1 MFIHFISHLCVFHIG
16 RHHLSILFCFKV
28 LSPFHI
34 WLWREYKQFLGI
46 TQIFQDIYRKIRENI
61 WEKAMKSHN
70 NNEKCAAQQKQ
81 APTISLRM
89 ALSFALTI
97 FYVTHS
103 FPFPGGLG
111 RGKPAY
117 LNIPEWRICT
127 DEAKPSPGGQK
138 HLKMIIFVELTSW

>member
-1 MFIHFISHLCVFHIG
+1 
-16 RHHLSILFCFKV
+16 
-28 LSPFHI
+28 
-34 WLWREYKQFLGI
+34 
-46 TQIFQDIYRKIRENI
+46 
-61 WEKAMKSHN
+61 MKSHN

-89 ALSFALTI
+89 ALSFALSI

-103 FPFPGGLG
+103 CPSPGGLG

-138 HLKMIIFVELTSW
+138 HLKMIIFVELTSL